1 MLCGHLSPDLEAGAS
16 SSGKR
21 LDYEGTLV
29 RPLVVSVRAGFFIS
43 LNMKPIRLKRGM
55 GMNSKAEKFKAYLE
69 EKKIEGVFQIEDRK
83 DEMEVTLFSSRLD
96 INGNALPALVIFDR
110 SNFATV
116 RVIVAPKVMSEENQL
131 EVFKLIDSY
140 NRRFKLLKYY
150 IDEAGSLILDIS
162 LIFGDD
168 DSSEKIGEIVYAMLL
183 NFITPRLTE
192 SYKDIM
198 RAVWASAP
206 RKEQETAGEAESKE

>member
-1 MLCGHLSPDLEAGAS
+1 
-16 SSGKR
+16 
-21 LDYEGTLV
+21 
-29 RPLVVSVRAGFFIS
+29 
-43 LNMKPIRLKRGM
+43 
-55 GMNSKAEKFKAYLE
+55 MNSKAEKFKAYLE

-96 INGNALPALVIFDR
+96 INGNALPVLVIFDR

-131 EVFKLIDSY
+131 EVFKLMDSY

>member
-21 LDYEGTLV
+21 LDYERTLV

-96 INGNALPALVIFDR
+96 INGNALPVLVIFDR

-131 EVFKLIDSY
+131 EVFKLMDSY